1 MIRKFDVLT
10 QEEVKDYVLLEVEP
24 AERNIGGFIVPESKD
39 KPSVAKVVA
48 VGPGKEVDGKIVAP
62 TVKVGEKVIFK
73 EYSTTEYKDGDKK
86 YLLVKNDDLLA
97 VVE

>member
-1 MIRKFDVLT
+1 MGFFFLKEKRS
-10 QEEVKDYVLLEVEP
+10 
-24 AERNIGGFIVPESKD
+24 FIVPESKD

>member
-1 MIRKFDVLT
+1 MIRPL
-10 QEEVKDYVLLEVEP
+10 KDYVLLEVEP

-73 EYSTTEYKDGDKK
+73 YKDGDKK

>member
-1 MIRKFDVLT
+1 MIRPL
-10 QEEVKDYVLLEVEP
+10 KDYVLLEVEP
-24 AERNIGGFIVPESKD
+24 AERNIGGFIIPESKD

>member
-1 MIRKFDVLT
+1 MIRPL
-10 QEEVKDYVLLEVEP
+10 KDYVLLEVEP

-62 TVKVGEKVIFK
+62 TVKVGEKLF
-73 EYSTTEYKDGDKK
+73 
-86 YLLVKNDDLLA
+86 LKNIQQLNIKTA
-97 VVE
+97 IRNIY